1 MNIVVIVMMLL
12 FTAPASL
19 PREKVSPAPSA
30 TPHDV
35 APSALLSRRALR
47 NARLLIQMR
56 LLELRSE
63 RLECVRAA
71 ILRKL
76 PAELIPPGS
85 HSDGAKQCK
94 AAPGTYRRSYPS
106 YSEVC
111 GWLLKAVQH
120 RMPMA

>member
-1 MNIVVIVMMLL
+1 MNIVVIVMVVL

-30 TPHDV
+30 SPHDV
-35 APSALLSRRALR
+35 VPAALLSRRALR

-71 ILRKL
+71 ILRRL
-76 PAELIPPGS
+76 PAELVPPGS
-85 HSDGAKQCK
+85 DSDGAKQCK
-94 AAPGTYRRSYPS
+94 AAPGTYPRSYPS
-106 YSEVC
+106 YSEVY
-111 GWLLKAVQH
+111 GWQLRAVQ
-120 RMPMA
+120 RPMPTG

>member
-1 MNIVVIVMMLL
+1 MNFVVIVMVVL

-30 TPHDV
+30 GPHDV
-35 APSALLSRRALR
+35 APGALLSRRALR

-71 ILRKL
+71 ILRRL
-76 PAELIPPGS
+76 PADLIPPGS
-85 HSDGAKQCK
+85 NSDGAKQCK

-111 GWLLKAVQH
+111 GWQLRAVQH
-120 RMPMA
+120 RMPTG

>member
-1 MNIVVIVMMLL
+1 MVVL

-30 TPHDV
+30 GPTDV

-63 RLECVRAA
+63 RLECVRSA
-71 ILRKL
+71 ILRRL
-76 PAELIPPGS
+76 PANLVPPGS
-85 HSDGAKQCK
+85 DSDGAKQCK
-94 AAPGTYRRSYPS
+94 ATLGTYRRPYPS
-106 YSEVC
+106 YNEVC
-111 GWLLKAVQH
+111 RWQLKALQH
-120 RMPMA
+120 RRPTG

>member
-1 MNIVVIVMMLL
+1 MNFVVIVMLVL
-12 FTAPASL
+12 FTALPSL

-30 TPHDV
+30 SPHDT
-35 APSALLSRRALR
+35 APGALLSRRALR

-71 ILRKL
+71 ILRRL
-76 PAELIPPGS
+76 PADLVPPGS
-85 HSDGAKQCK
+85 DSDGAKQCK

-106 YSEVC
+106 YSEVY
-111 GWLLKAVQH
+111 GWQLRAVLH
-120 RMPMA
+120 PKPTG

>member
-1 MNIVVIVMMLL
+1 MNFVLLVMLAL

-30 TPHDV
+30 APTDV

-71 ILRKL
+71 ILRRL
-76 PAELIPPGS
+76 PAELVPPGS
-85 HSDGAKQCK
+85 DSDSAKQCK
-94 AAPGTYRRSYPS
+94 ATPGTYRRSYPS

-111 GWLLKAVQH
+111 GWQLRAVQH
-120 RMPMA
+120 RMPTG

>member
-1 MNIVVIVMMLL
+1 MNFVVIVMMVL
-12 FTAPASL
+12 FTATASL

-30 TPHDV
+30 GPHDA

-56 LLELRSE
+56 LLELRAE

-71 ILRKL
+71 ILRRL
-76 PAELIPPGS
+76 PPELVPPGS
-85 HSDGAKQCK
+85 DSDGAKQST
-94 AAPGTYRRSYPS
+94 ATPGTCRRSCPS

-111 GWLLKAVQH
+111 RWQLRAVQH
-120 RMPMA
+120 RMPTG